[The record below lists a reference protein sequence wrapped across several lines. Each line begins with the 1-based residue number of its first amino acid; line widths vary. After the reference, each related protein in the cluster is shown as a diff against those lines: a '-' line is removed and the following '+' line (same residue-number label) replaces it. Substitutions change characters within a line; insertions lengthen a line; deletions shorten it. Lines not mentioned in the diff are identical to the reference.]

1 MKRTG
6 KYIVVITL
14 AVFTAFAASVGA
26 HAASPDELLSDFSAV
41 IPDKYG
47 ESLGN
52 PEDIGDRITP
62 TALRELILGELTASV
77 PAALELF
84 LLTLGIIILGALCKT
99 YKGSLS
105 SAVGFALSCVS
116 MSVLVSKSA
125 GLFSAVTASIREAS
139 DFFGSVVPI
148 FCAINASGGGAA
160 TAGAQGLGM
169 SVTVSLCT
177 AVVSRILPFIAAVVY
192 SLDMLS
198 VLGAEC
204 RLGTSAKNL
213 YTKILGILTLVISL
227 FMTMQSVVA
236 SASDSAAMRTAKYG
250 VASLIPV
257 VGGTVSSSLGLLS
270 GGLAYVKSI
279 TGVSAVMV
287 LVGIFLSPLILLLL
301 YRLSLSVC
309 QSLELT
315 VSGGK
320 SIITPTLGLLDCI
333 IASYA
338 LCVLLYIFEIVLFM
352 KYGLVL

>member
-1 MKRTG
+1 MKRLW
-6 KYIVVITL
+6 KYIAGIML
-14 AVFTAFAASVGA
+14 ASGALFAASVCSF
-26 HAASPDELLSDFSAV
+26 AASPDELLSDFSAV
-41 IPDKYG
+41 IPDKYTD
-47 ESLGN
+47 SLGN
-52 PEDIGDRITP
+52 PENIGDSIAP
-62 TALRELILGELTASV
+62 TALGELILTELRASV

-84 LLTLGIIILGALCKT
+84 LLTLGIIILGALCNT

-105 SAVGFALSCVS
+105 SAVGFGLSCIS
-116 MSVLVSKSA
+116 MSVLVSRSA
-125 GLFSAVTASIREAS
+125 GLFASVTASIREAS
-139 DFFGSVVPI
+139 DFFSSVVPV

-169 SVTVSLCT
+169 SLTVSLCT
-177 AVVSRILPFIAAVVY
+177 AVVSRILPFIAAVVF

-204 RLGTSAKNL
+204 RLGTSAKSL

-227 FMTMQSVVA
+227 FMTMQSVIS
-236 SASDSAAMRTAKYG
+236 SAQDSAAMRTAKYG
-250 VASLIPV
+250 AASLIPV

-287 LVGIFLSPLILLLL
+287 LVSIFLSPLILLLL

-309 QSLELT
+309 HSLELT